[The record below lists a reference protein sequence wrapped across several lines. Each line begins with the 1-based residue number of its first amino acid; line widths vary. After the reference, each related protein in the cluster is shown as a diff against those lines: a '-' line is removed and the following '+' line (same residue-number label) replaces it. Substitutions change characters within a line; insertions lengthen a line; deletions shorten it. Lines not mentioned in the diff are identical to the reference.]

1 MAGGLRIENLHSHL
15 AGPFDLVLAPGEA
28 LAITGASGAG
38 KSLFLRMV
46 ADLDPHQGEVWLDE
60 VARSS
65 LSGRDWRR
73 RVAYVGAES
82 GWWSEAVADH
92 FAPVHRAQV
101 AGLAG
106 RLGLDPALLD
116 AKVARLSTG
125 ERQRLALI
133 RALAREPPVLLL
145 DEPTAALDR
154 DSVMRVEAL
163 LAERIAAGTLLVFV
177 THDPNQAQRLAGR
190 RLVMQAGRL
199 AEAV

>member
-1 MAGGLRIENLHSHL
+1 MAGALRIENLHSQL

-46 ADLDPHQGEVWLDE
+46 ADLDPHQGEAWLGG

-65 LSGRDWRR
+65 LSGCEWRR
-73 RVAYVGAES
+73 RVVYVGAES

-92 FAPVHRAQV
+92 FAAIHRGPA
-101 AGLAG
+101 AALAA
-106 RLGLDPALLD
+106 RLGLDAALLD
-116 AKVARLSTG
+116 ARVARLSTG

-133 RALAREPPVLLL
+133 RALVREPPVLLL

-154 DSVMRVEAL
+154 DSVGRVEAL
-163 LAERIAAGTLLVFV
+163 LTERLAAGTLLVFV

-190 RLVMQAGRL
+190 HLVMQAGRL
-199 AEAV
+199 SEPV